1 MSKYKEILRYD
12 AAGFSQ
18 RQIADMLHASR
29 NTVSK
34 TLSCASGYG
43 VHWEEVKDFT
53 EAEIEELLFGHK
65 ISETIQ
71 VQPDFEILTKD
82 FGRPGVTRKLLWEEY
97 VGIAMAAGQIPY
109 QYSQFCKMLNEYL
122 QRNRASMRL
131 DHRPGEKVEVDWAGT
146 KVPIHDPETDAV
158 WYAYLFVAVLPY
170 SQYGYA
176 EVTADMKQENWINA
190 HVNMFQFF
198 GGAPP
203 ILVCDNLK
211 TGVLS
216 HPKSGDV
223 VINEAY
229 REMADYYD
237 VAILPTPVRTP
248 KAKASVEGTVGKL
261 TTHVIAKMRNDRPGS
276 VYEANFLVKSYL
288 DMWNARHFQ
297 KRDGSR
303 LEEFLAVEKP
313 LLKPLPRDPYEYGV
327 WKEATV
333 QYNYHISV
341 EKQYYSVPYKY
352 IKKRV
357 RVRIT
362 KYMVE
367 IYLNHDRIA
376 SHRRLQGRPN
386 QYSTDENHMPT
397 NHQKA
402 QEWNS
407 ERFRSWARRIG
418 PYTYE
423 VIDRRLRSFKI
434 EQQGYNGCMSILK
447 LADSYTPERLERCCG
462 AALSLMH
469 SPRYKDIKLLIQ
481 SNQDFLS
488 GEEDQIFTENNDDH
502 AILRG
507 ENYYGRT
514 NK

>member
-176 EVTADMKQENWINA
+176 EVTADMKQEN
-190 HVNMFQFF
+190 
-198 GGAPP
+198 
-203 ILVCDNLK
+203 
-211 TGVLS
+211 
-216 HPKSGDV
+216 
-223 VINEAY
+223 
-229 REMADYYD
+229 
-237 VAILPTPVRTP
+237 
-248 KAKASVEGTVGKL
+248 
-261 TTHVIAKMRNDRPGS
+261 
-276 VYEANFLVKSYL
+276 
-288 DMWNARHFQ
+288 
-297 KRDGSR
+297 
-303 LEEFLAVEKP
+303 
-313 LLKPLPRDPYEYGV
+313 
-327 WKEATV
+327 
-333 QYNYHISV
+333 
-341 EKQYYSVPYKY
+341 
-352 IKKRV
+352 
-357 RVRIT
+357 
-362 KYMVE
+362 
-367 IYLNHDRIA
+367 
-376 SHRRLQGRPN
+376 
-386 QYSTDENHMPT
+386 
-397 NHQKA
+397 
-402 QEWNS
+402 
-407 ERFRSWARRIG
+407 
-418 PYTYE
+418 
-423 VIDRRLRSFKI
+423 
-434 EQQGYNGCMSILK
+434 
-447 LADSYTPERLERCCG
+447 
-462 AALSLMH
+462 
-469 SPRYKDIKLLIQ
+469 
-481 SNQDFLS
+481 
-488 GEEDQIFTENNDDH
+488 
-502 AILRG
+502 
-507 ENYYGRT
+507 
-514 NK
+514 

>member
-12 AAGFSQ
+12 ASGFSQ
-18 RQIADMLHASR
+18 RQIANMLKASR

-34 TLSCASGYG
+34 TLSCAAAYG
-43 VHWEEVKDFT
+43 VYWREVKDFT

-65 ISETIQ
+65 ISESIQ
-71 VQPDFEILTKD
+71 VKPDFEILAKD
-82 FGRPGVTRKLLWEEY
+82 FGKPGVTRKLLWEEY
-97 VGIAMAAGQIPY
+97 VGLVMTNGQIPY

-122 QRNRASMRL
+122 QQNRATMRL
-131 DHRPGEKVEVDWAGT
+131 DHRPGEKIEVDWAGT
-146 KVPIHDPETDAV
+146 KVPIHDPETQSD

-176 EVTADMKQENWINA
+176 EVTTDMKQENWINA
-190 HVNMFQFF
+190 HINMYQYF
-198 GGAPP
+198 GGVAP

-211 TGVLS
+211 TGVIE

-229 REMADYYD
+229 REMANYYD
-237 VAILPTPVRTP
+237 VAIIPTPVRTP

-261 TTHVIAKMRNDRPGS
+261 TTHVIAKMRNDPPES
-276 VYEANFLVKSYL
+276 ISEANFLVRCYL
-288 DMWNARHFQ
+288 DEWNARHFQ
-297 KRDGSR
+297 KREGSR
-303 LEEFLAVEKP
+303 LEEFLTEEKP
-313 LLKPLPRDPYEYGV
+313 MLKPLPREPYEYGI

-341 EKQYYSVPYKY
+341 DKQYYSVPYKY

-362 KYMVE
+362 KNMVE
-367 IYLNHDRIA
+367 IYLDHDRIA
-376 SHRRLQGRPN
+376 SHRRLHGRSN
-386 QYSTDENHMPT
+386 QYSTDENHMPR
-397 NHQKA
+397 NHQKV
-402 QEWNS
+402 QEWDG
-407 ERFRSWARRIG
+407 ERFRNWAKRIG
-418 PYTYE
+418 PSTFE
-423 VIDRRLRSFKI
+423 VIDRRLQSFKI

-481 SNQDFLS
+481 SNQGIMSDDADIDII
-488 GEEDQIFTENNDDH
+488 EDNDH

-507 ENYYGRT
+507 ETYYGR
-514 NK
+514 NN